1 MLCYTLEDFNKII
14 SNGVDY
20 NLDSTVCDMIKTI
33 ADQVGDPEYSK
44 TPQFNKKKRDYN
56 IRQYA
61 NDTRNFKIT
70 KKITKEGV
78 ALSLDVI
85 RKHLNKLSNK
95 TYDKLSQEIIQ
106 EIKDMI
112 ECDTVEDNEN
122 KDNENKDVIKNMNIV
137 GVEIFKIASS
147 GVFYS
152 EMYAKLYHTLMS
164 NFEIMKTI
172 FMDNFITFREV
183 FHKIDYCDPNIN
195 YDAFC
200 ENNKA
205 NQKRRALALFYV
217 NLMKLGAVSNDS
229 IIEIINDVQNYMK
242 KQISEE
248 NMASVVEELSEVI
261 AIIVCSSKKILCEHE
276 SWNDIVGYITEVSKM
291 KAKQLPSITHKTI
304 FKHMDILDDLK

>member
-1 MLCYTLEDFNKII
+1 MLCYTLKNFNEII

-20 NLDSTVCDMIKTI
+20 KLDSSVCDMIKTI

-44 TPQFNKKKRDYN
+44 TPQFSKKKREYN
-56 IRQYA
+56 IKQYA

-78 ALSLDVI
+78 ALSIDTI
-85 RKHLNKLSNK
+85 RKHLNKLSKK

-106 EIKDMI
+106 EIQDMI
-112 ECDTVEDNEN
+112 DCDTVEDNEN
-122 KDNENKDVIKNMNIV
+122 PDVIKNMNLV
-137 GVEIFKIASS
+137 GTEIFNIASS
-147 GVFYS
+147 SVFYS

-164 NFEIMKTI
+164 KFVIMKTI
-172 FMDNFITFREV
+172 FMENFTTFRKV
-183 FHKIDYCDPNIN
+183 FHKIDYCDPNVN
-195 YDAFC
+195 YDTFC

-229 IIEIINDVQNYMK
+229 IIDIIYDMQNYMK
-242 KQISEE
+242 KKISEE
-248 NMASVVEELSEVI
+248 NMASVVEELCEVI
-261 AIIVCSSKKILCEHE
+261 AIIVCSSKQNLCEHD

-291 KAKQLPSITHKTI
+291 NAKQLPSITHKTI